1 MVFVQFPDVMPG
13 VPASYG
19 NEEEAKSSNKDQVR
33 QKLIA
38 LCLGQSLV
46 KQIKN
51 TALSMWQTQVKLKKW
66 PSDQ

>member
-19 NEEEAKSSNKDQVR
+19 KEEEAKSSNKDQVR

-51 TALSMWQTQVKLKKW
+51 CLFYVTDTGITQKMVL
-66 PSDQ
+66 

>member
-19 NEEEAKSSNKDQVR
+19 KEEDAKSSNKDQVR

-51 TALSMWQTQVKLKKW
+51 CLFYVTDTGKTQKMVL
-66 PSDQ
+66 

>member
-1 MVFVQFPDVMPG
+1 MIFVISLADPNHMVFVQFPDVMPG

-19 NEEEAKSSNKDQVR
+19 NEEDAKSSNKDQVR

-46 KQIKN
+46 KQIKK
-51 TALSMWQTQVKLKKW
+51 TALSM
-66 PSDQ
+66 

>member
-51 TALSMWQTQVKLKKW
+51 CLFYVTDTGKTQKMVL
-66 PSDQ
+66 

>member
-19 NEEEAKSSNKDQVR
+19 KEEDAKSSNKDQVR

-46 KQIKN
+46 KQMKN
-51 TALSMWQTQVKLKKW
+51 CLFYVTDTGKTQKMVL
-66 PSDQ
+66 

>member
-19 NEEEAKSSNKDQVR
+19 NEEDAKSSNKEQVR

-46 KQIKN
+46 KQIKK
-51 TALSMWQTQVKLKKW
+51 TALSM
-66 PSDQ
+66 

>member
-19 NEEEAKSSNKDQVR
+19 KEEDAKSSNKDQVR

-51 TALSMWQTQVKLKKW
+51 TALSM
-66 PSDQ
+66 